1 MKKCDFYAIIY
12 SSINKNFANCSQQ
25 LLGVITVFITSKQLK
40 ERVHIIANEIALRSN
55 GKVTFEEYI
64 ALPYYGYVILRFNLN
79 ENHYTVA
86 DVDRYESMM
95 YDCVGDE
102 FLIDFMG
109 DVYRNIGIDYRKM
122 DKLFA
127 NCLDFYKDE
136 KLSKSSYAEMIEN
149 DAMQL
154 LALCNLPTN
163 FPVWEIQ
170 IEEEI
175 LLLVMGDS
183 NKSLGQFKKHNT
195 VVNVYQVASKPCE
208 GLISAAFCAKRNNV
222 SLANVLLK
230 VQANEEH
237 ET

>member
-1 MKKCDFYAIIY
+1 
-12 SSINKNFANCSQQ
+12 
-25 LLGVITVFITSKQLK
+25 VFITSKQLE
-40 ERVHIIANEIALRSN
+40 ERIEIVSNEIALRSG

-64 ALPYYGYVILRFNLN
+64 SLPYYGYVILRFNLN
-79 ENHYTVA
+79 ENHYTIA

-109 DVYRNIGIDYRKM
+109 DVYSNIGIDYRKM

-127 NCLDFYKDE
+127 NCLDFYKNE
-136 KLSKSSYAEMIEN
+136 QLFKSSYAETIEN
-149 DAMQL
+149 DAKQL

-163 FPVWEIQ
+163 LPVWEIQ

-175 LLLVMGDS
+175 LLLLMGDK
-183 NKSLGQFKKHNT
+183 NKSLGQYKKEGI
-195 VVNVYQVASKPCE
+195 VVNVYQVESKPCE
-208 GLISAAFCAKRNNV
+208 GLISAAFYAKRSNV

-230 VQANEEH
+230 VQDDEEH
-237 ET
+237 

>member
-1 MKKCDFYAIIY
+1 MARLLL
-12 SSINKNFANCSQQ
+12 KN
-25 LLGVITVFITSKQLK
+25 T
-40 ERVHIIANEIALRSN
+40 
-55 GKVTFEEYI
+55 
-64 ALPYYGYVILRFNLN
+64 LPYYGYVILRFNLN

-109 DVYRNIGIDYRKM
+109 DVYSNIGIDYRKM

-127 NCLDFYKDE
+127 NCLDFYEDE

-163 FPVWEIQ
+163 LPVWEIQ

-183 NKSLGQFKKHNT
+183 NKLLGQFKKDNT
-195 VVNVYQVASKPCE
+195 VVNAYQVASKPCE

-230 VQANEEH
+230 VQANE
-237 ET
+237 

>member
-1 MKKCDFYAIIY
+1 M
-12 SSINKNFANCSQQ
+12 
-25 LLGVITVFITSKQLK
+25 ITVFITSKQLK

-95 YDCVGDE
+95 YDCVRDE

-109 DVYRNIGIDYRKM
+109 DVYSNIGIDYRKM

-163 FPVWEIQ
+163 LPVWEIQ

-175 LLLVMGDS
+175 LLLLLGDS
-183 NKSLGQFKKHNT
+183 NKPLGRYEKDSTF
-195 VVNVYQVASKPCE
+195 VNVYQVAEKPCK
-208 GLISAAFCAKRNNV
+208 GLVSAAFYAKRSRV
-222 SLANVLLK
+222 SLANVLIK
-230 VQANEEH
+230 VQGERK
-237 ET
+237 